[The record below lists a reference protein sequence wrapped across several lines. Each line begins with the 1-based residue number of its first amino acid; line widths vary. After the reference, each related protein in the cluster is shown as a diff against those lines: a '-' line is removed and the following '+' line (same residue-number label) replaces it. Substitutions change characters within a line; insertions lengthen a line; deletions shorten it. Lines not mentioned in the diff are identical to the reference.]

1 MESIARSI
9 NTVYI
14 KARIMRGASGFAEG
28 KGAELLH
35 RMYLS
40 KIQNDLQLA

>member
-14 KARIMRGASGFAEG
+14 KARIIRGVSSFIEG
-28 KGAELLH
+28 KGVELL
-35 RMYLS
+35 RRTYLS
-40 KIQNDLQLA
+40 KI

>member
-14 KARIMRGASGFAEG
+14 KARIIRGASGFVEG
-28 KGAELLH
+28 KSAELLY
-35 RMYLS
+35 RIYLS
-40 KIQNDLQLA
+40 KIQNDL